1 YWALVAVF
9 MTARGVESRRPF
21 GRRLGEDAVAR
32 APAGLTPSPARSRG
46 VDTRPGCSRHS
57 RTKPGSRLRA
67 AAALQACATAHI
79 LTLAAGQKHVNTP
92 LSLLANLV
100 RSQRVT
106 ARGVRLSGDRN
117 WGAVKHQR

>member
-1 YWALVAVF
+1 

-92 LSLLANLV
+92 LSLLD
-100 RSQRVT
+100 RKST
-106 ARGVRLSGDRN
+106 RLNSSHVKISY
-117 WGAVKHQR
+117 AVFCLKKKR